1 LRTALQDKLHQPYR
15 KALIPAFDAV
25 NSAALTAGAYGMV
38 ISGAGPTLIALV
50 NTAQAAAV
58 AEAMAKAWRI
68 QGVSVEEKVLQI
80 DVQGAQIRKDD

>member
-1 LRTALQDKLHQPYR
+1 
-15 KALIPAFDAV
+15 
-25 NSAALTAGAYGMV
+25 MV